1 MPINVDYSIN
11 PGFYSVPFFAAQDQ
25 RLQQQQAAE
34 DAERQKRQL
43 ALQQLVMQLA
53 QPAAPVGDPY
63 PGVPRHLIGQMNAG
77 IPLQPQAAPQSL
89 PSNRANAAATPAA
102 PSFDPMEKYKID
114 MDARTKRAAIMAGSY
129 GDQLQAQTSSAN
141 QWNNMMGGLLER
153 QMMGGQQFDQQMLAG
168 DQRLGQLQY
177 DANAELR
184 NQAYGD
190 YPAWIAEG
198 INAGRLRYTPEQL
211 TQRNKHEQALDQ
223 ALSDPSLSPQE
234 RMMAEAIHAQAIR
247 DINMRPHEV
256 PPDQWR
262 ETPQQIADKLF
273 VKGPDGQWGS
283 LETRNGE
290 QRVVPWKSDG
300 AEQKA
305 EEMKLKQQ
313 EAQQKQ
319 QQEEAKFYRD
329 AIADEVK
336 LKAQESK
343 SAIDFD
349 KQFFEADLKSIT
361 DMRTAEMDGLRDTAP
376 SRDEFTT
383 ETPGKDG
390 AATVKKT
397 DEAGYRAAVE
407 SHRLQMEAIN
417 NKYRPMME
425 ELRQRY
431 ESKRQAMQPPSPAG
445 MPSIQ
450 PTTPGVDPIQGAM
463 PTPPQQS
470 GDGSQIIGP
479 NSLGEYARKY
489 PDGRIEILSGGAP

>member
-1 MPINVDYSIN
+1 
-11 PGFYSVPFFAAQDQ
+11 
-25 RLQQQQAAE
+25 
-34 DAERQKRQL
+34 
-43 ALQQLVMQLA
+43 
-53 QPAAPVGDPY
+53 
-63 PGVPRHLIGQMNAG
+63 
-77 IPLQPQAAPQSL
+77 
-89 PSNRANAAATPAA
+89 
-102 PSFDPMEKYKID
+102 
-114 MDARTKRAAIMAGSY
+114 
-129 GDQLQAQTSSAN
+129 
-141 QWNNMMGGLLER
+141 
-153 QMMGGQQFDQQMLAG
+153 
-168 DQRLGQLQY
+168 
-177 DANAELR
+177 
-184 NQAYGD
+184 
-190 YPAWIAEG
+190 
-198 INAGRLRYTPEQL
+198 
-211 TQRNKHEQALDQ
+211 
-223 ALSDPSLSPQE
+223 
-234 RMMAEAIHAQAIR
+234 
-247 DINMRPHEV
+247 MRPHEV